1 MARIIL
7 NLRIGTKLAI
17 ASAVSVLLVAAMIA
31 AQIMG
36 NAAVRASSDAATAQQ
51 TIARDAANAEAA
63 IRGMQI
69 GVRDIRLART
79 AADLQKA
86 TDILA
91 ERQKSAIKFADQML
105 QLSKSAENRERIEK
119 SKLKIGDYAARAQDI
134 AAIRKEAVALTA
146 AAPAGGQ
153 LSAEATAKLD
163 QLNNEAVRIAR
174 DVTLP
179 IAAELEELSVK
190 IADFAEHRTEAE
202 VAAMQQE
209 MASAEQRSM
218 MIGIAVALML
228 VGSWLFSVFTIA
240 RPTSAL
246 AARMRELA
254 AGNFD
259 VVLPGLGR
267 KDEIGAVA
275 ASVEEFKVMAQEKA
289 RREAEAKA
297 EQDRLMAE
305 QRRADMHRLANDFEA
320 AVGEIV
326 ETVSSASTE
335 LEAAAGTL
343 TQTADGT
350 QRLATTVASA
360 SEEASASVQ
369 SVASATEELAT
380 SVNEIGRQIESS
392 TQIARDAVR
401 QAEQTDQRIHTLN
414 QASTRIGDVVNLITT
429 IAEQTNLLALNATI
443 EAARAGEAGRGFAVV
458 ASEVKALAAQTAKA
472 TSEISEQIAEIQTAT
487 SDSVA
492 AIKGISTTIQNMSQ
506 ITATIAAAV
515 EEQGAAT
522 KEIARNVSQAAEGT
536 TLVASNIIEVN
547 RGANETGS
555 ASSQVLSSAQSL
567 SSDSNRLKLEVG
579 KFLATVRAA

>member
-1 MARIIL
+1 MTRIIL
-7 NLRIGTKLAI
+7 NFRIGTKLAI
-17 ASAVSVLLVAAMIA
+17 ASAISVLLVAAMITG
-31 AQIMG
+31 QIIG
-36 NAAVRASSDAATAQQ
+36 NSAVRATSEAAAAQQ
-51 TIARDAANAEAA
+51 TIARDAANARSS

-86 TDILA
+86 TDFLSD
-91 ERQKSAIKFADQML
+91 RQKSATKFTEQMI
-105 QLSKSAENRERIEK
+105 QIARSAENRERMEK
-119 SKLKIGDYAARAQDI
+119 MKPKIGDYAARAQDI
-134 AAIRKEAVALTA
+134 AAKRKEIIALTA
-146 AAPAGGQ
+146 AHTAGQQLPADV
-153 LSAEATAKLD
+153 SAKVD
-163 QLNNEAVRIAR
+163 QLNDEAVRIAR
-174 DVTLP
+174 EVTLP
-179 IAAELEELSVK
+179 IAAELEDVSSK
-190 IADFAEHRTEAE
+190 IADFAEHSAEAE

-209 MASAEQRSM
+209 MASAERQSM
-218 MIGIAVALML
+218 LIGVLVALML
-228 VGSWLFSVFTIA
+228 VGSWIFSVFTIA
-240 RPTSAL
+240 RPTRAL
-246 AARMRELA
+246 ADRMRELA
-254 AGNFD
+254 EGNFD

-275 ASVEEFKVMAQEKA
+275 GSVEAFKVKAQEKA
-289 RREAEAKA
+289 KLEAEAKA
-297 EQDRLMAE
+297 EQDRLIAE
-305 QRRADMHRLANDFEA
+305 QRKADMHRLAGDFEA

-343 TQTADGT
+343 THTADGT

-369 SVASATEELAT
+369 SVASATEELAS
-380 SVNEIGRQIESS
+380 SVSEIGRQIESS
-392 TQIARDAVR
+392 TQIAREAVR
-401 QAEQTDQRIHTLN
+401 QAEQTDQRIHKLS
-414 QASTRIGDVVNLITT
+414 QAATKIGDVLNLITT

-472 TSEISEQIAEIQTAT
+472 TSEIGEQITEIQTT
-487 SDSVA
+487 TGESVA
-492 AIKGISTTIQNMSQ
+492 AIKEIGTTIANISQ
-506 ITATIAAAV
+506 ITSTIAAAV

-536 TLVASNIIEVN
+536 SQVASNIIEVN

-567 SSDSNRLKLEVG
+567 SSDSNRLKLEVR